1 MELSQPAVCVP
12 RVRMSIIEANGSL
25 QQGAMT
31 QDELKA
37 MVGEAATAWVQPGSV
52 IGVGTGSTVN
62 CFIESLARMPE
73 RIAAAVSSSEQSSLR
88 LRKHGIVV
96 LDANEVES
104 LAVYV
109 DGADEIDGRG
119 CMIKGGGGA
128 LTREKIVA
136 DMAERFICI
145 ADESKLVATLG
156 RFPLPI
162 EVIPM
167 ASALVARRL
176 RAIGGRPVPRQGFVT
191 DNGGL
196 ILDVHGLEI
205 TDPPALEAELSQW
218 PGVVTVGVFARNRAS
233 VCLLGTPDGV
243 RTIKF

>member
-1 MELSQPAVCVP
+1 MTQEKPQ
-12 RVRMSIIEANGSL
+12 E
-25 QQGAMT
+25 MT

-37 MVGEAATAWVQPGSV
+37 LVGDAATAWVQPGSV

-62 CFIESLARMPE
+62 CFIESLARMPD

-88 LRKHGIVV
+88 LRKHGIPV
-96 LDANEVES
+96 LDANEVDS
-104 LAVYV
+104 LAVYI
-109 DGADEIDGRG
+109 DGADEIDACG

-136 DMAERFICI
+136 DMAGRFVCI
-145 ADESKLVATLG
+145 ADASKLVTTLG

-167 ASALVARRL
+167 ARALVTRRL
-176 RAIGGRPVPRQGFVT
+176 RDLGGNPVLRHGFVT

-196 ILDVHGLEI
+196 IVDVHGLSI
-205 TDPPALEAELSQW
+205 ADPPALEAELSQW
-218 PGVVTVGVFARNRAS
+218 PGVVTVGIFARNRAS
-233 VCLLGTPDGV
+233 ACLLGTPQGV
-243 RTIKF
+243 RTIDF

>member
-1 MELSQPAVCVP
+1 
-12 RVRMSIIEANGSL
+12 
-25 QQGAMT
+25 MT

-62 CFIESLARMPE
+62 CFIESLARMPD

-88 LRKHGIVV
+88 LRKHGIAV

-136 DMAERFICI
+136 DMARQFVCI
-145 ADESKLVATLG
+145 ADESKLVTTLG

-167 ASALVARRL
+167 ARALVARRL
-176 RAIGGRPVPRQGFVT
+176 REIGGRPAPRPGFVT

-205 TDPPALEAELSQW
+205 IDPPTLEAEISQW
-218 PGVVTVGVFARNRAS
+218 PGVVTVGIFARNRAS
-233 VCLLGTPDGV
+233 VCLLGTSEGV